1 MTATDP
7 LLASVPEQF
16 YVHNPDRGET
26 LHRSATEAIQRDVTA
41 LHVCEGDHVLE
52 IGTGTGY
59 SGALLAA
66 RAGATGR
73 VTSIDISGHL
83 VDWADRLHR
92 QRGVTTIT
100 CHTAD
105 GMNGY
110 PPHAPYQRIAAW
122 CTPPRLPRA
131 WVDQLAPDGRIV
143 ACLPIVTQPSTTLVT
158 TITLTAGQPHVE
170 AVTFG
175 GYAQSTATAVDDTL
189 TLPGRWVDHHTG
201 HPDPAW
207 ISIGWRDQDD
217 SQHTGACTALNL
229 LRNPG
234 HTETYHRAPLDW
246 PSWTAYSVVGGGPQH
261 RRPGRRQAR
270 NRAHHRDH
278 RSRHPGRR
286 HHPRRQHTLTIPDR
300 AAVVAAPMGA
310 SRPTRRRLV
319 PSPSRAERRGGPAGL
334 GSTSYRR
341 RQPVT
346 LAITA
351 SGGTRPR

>member
-143 ACLPIVTQPSTTLVT
+143 ACLPIAAQPSTTLVT
-158 TITLTAGQPHVE
+158 TIALTAGQPHVE
-170 AVTFG
+170 IVTFG
-175 GYAQSTATAVDDTL
+175 GYAQSTATAVVDAL
-189 TLPGRWVDHHTG
+189 TLPGRWVDHHTDR
-201 HPDPAW
+201 PDPAW
-207 ISIGWRDQDD
+207 ISIGWRVQDD
-217 SQHTGACTALNL
+217 PQHTGARTALNL

-246 PSWTAYSVVGGGPQH
+246 PSWTAYSVVAGGS
-261 RRPGRRQAR
+261 
-270 NRAHHRDH
+270 H
-278 RSRHPGRR
+278 RSIAALDDGKRGIG
-286 HHPRRQHTLTIPDR
+286 HTTATT
-300 AAVVAAPMGA
+300 AAVILTDGTILADSTRSPSLTALRSWLHRWERAG
-310 SRPTRRRLV
+310 RPDAGWFRPHLV
-319 PSPSRAERRGGPAGL
+319 PNDGEDLPGWDLRVTAG
-334 GSTSYRR
+334 
-341 RQPVT
+341 VT
-346 LAITA
+346 L
-351 SGGTRPR
+351 

>member
-1 MTATDP
+1 MTAADP
-7 LLASVPEQF
+7 LHASVPEQF

-26 LHRSATEAIQRDVTA
+26 LHRSAAEAIHRDVTA
-41 LHVCEGDHVLE
+41 LNVRDGDHVLE

-73 VTSIDISGHL
+73 VTSIDISAHL

-143 ACLPIVTQPSTTLVT
+143 ACLPIAAQPSTTLVT

-170 AVTFG
+170 TVTFG
-175 GYAQSTATAVDDTL
+175 GYAQSTATPVDDAL

-201 HPDPAW
+201 HPNPAW
-207 ISIGWRDQDD
+207 ISIGWRNHDD
-217 SQHTGACTALNL
+217 PQHTGARTALNL

-234 HTETYHRAPLDW
+234 HTETYHRAPLNW
-246 PSWTAYSVVGGGPQH
+246 PSWTTYSVIAGGPQ
-261 RRPGRRQAR
+261 
-270 NRAHHRDH
+270 
-278 RSRHPGRR
+278 RSIAALDDGKRGIG
-286 HHPRRQHTLTIPDR
+286 HTTATT
-300 AAVVAAPMGA
+300 AAVILTDGTILADSTHSPSLTALRTWLHRWERAG
-310 SRPTRRRLV
+310 RPDAGCFHPRLV
-319 PSPSRAERRGGPAGL
+319 PNNRDDLPGWDLRVTAN
-334 GSTSYRR
+334 
-341 RQPVT
+341 VT
-346 LAITA
+346 L
-351 SGGTRPR
+351 